1 MFVAEVEGVAAAEPL
16 HEAGQI
22 GAAGLDQEMVMIG
35 HQHVGV
41 KQHVVGGEVVAKL
54 AQEAAAVVVA
64 EEDLRSAVATRHDV
78 VHGAGELEA
87 WRSWHG
93 REDTLNRDARQDLN

>member
-1 MFVAEVEGVAAAEPL
+1 VFIAEVEGVAAAEPL

-22 GAAGLDQEMVMIG
+22 GAAGLDEEMVMIG

-64 EEDLRSAVATRHDV
+64 KEDLRSAVATRHDV

-87 WRSWHG
+87 WRSRH
-93 REDTLNRDARQDLN
+93 